1 MAHLG
6 LLLTGIVVVLVVL
19 VALWGA
25 CVIMGLSFRERP
37 SPEAKTSAEE
47 AEEISEPRE
56 GIPAHHIAVICGAVA
71 EMTPG
76 AFRVL
81 NVRAPALVATAWVE
95 GNRFEQVY
103 THRVRWDWP
112 VAEKQTVH
120 AHPNAAKTDS
130 SQKD

>member
-25 CVIMGLSFRERP
+25 CVIMGISFRERP

-47 AEEISEPRE
+47 VSEPRE
-56 GIPAHHIAVICGAVA
+56 GIPGHHIAVISGAVA

-95 GNRFEQVY
+95 GSRFEQVY

-120 AHPNAAKTDS
+120 TQPNTAKTNS